1 MLFAKEHC
9 HNIKKTIKP
18 PGNRVIL
25 NDQQQKYVEDASI
38 FNEEKAIK
46 IKFTLTQEKG

>member
-1 MLFAKEHC
+1 MLFAKEHR
-9 HNIKKTIKP
+9 HNIITIKP